1 MQPRRNSIISSAI
14 RLLTLLL
21 LVVMSIAS
29 FDGTAGKSH
38 AAAGVAMTKMPLQ
51 IFGAPVT
58 VNLAIVQDPVKDAI
72 VKILNDRTLFGKD
85 LPAALAYLPSWSQI
99 NERQVEIYPDRIVG
113 SLVYKTTQEAQQAA
127 ARLREATAGPRLTPN
142 PEFADLLRGVPNQF
156 PFSVEVIPYFP
167 DDGSIRVAWT
177 APVIISAPPPE
188 LRNQA
193 QQALQFFDPALKAAA
208 VQQRVGPPDAINQ
221 EIVQSDKDERPVI
234 LTKFSYA
241 KGAIDFAEADLS
253 PRPGFVDRVLFNVTA
268 VTSVVFVS
276 GPR

>member
-1 MQPRRNSIISSAI
+1 MQPQRNSISSSVI

-21 LVVMSIAS
+21 LTVMSIAS
-29 FDGTAGKSH
+29 FDGTAGKLH
-38 AAAGVAMTKMPLQ
+38 AAARSAITKAPLEVS
-51 IFGAPVT
+51 GAPLT
-58 VNLAIVQDPVKDAI
+58 VNLAIAQDPVKDAI

-99 NERQVEIYPDRIVG
+99 NERQVEIFPDRIVG

-127 ARLREATAGPRLTPN
+127 TRLREATAGPRLTPN
-142 PEFADLLRGVPNQF
+142 PEFADLLKGVPSQF
-156 PFSVEVIPYFP
+156 PFNVEVIPYFP

-177 APVIISAPPPE
+177 APIVIPAPPPE
-188 LRNQA
+188 LIDQA
-193 QQALQFFDPALKAAA
+193 QQALQFFDPGLKAIT

-221 EIVQSDKDERPVI
+221 EIVQSEKDERPVI
-234 LTKFSYA
+234 LTRFSYA

-253 PRPGFVDRVLFNVTA
+253 LRPGFVDRILFNVSA
-268 VTSVVFVS
+268 VTNVVFVS